1 MRRVKRACRV
11 GRDIFDIHGPAGT
24 AVIPAVI
31 RTGIDDGVDFGC
43 PETRLD
49 PDVDKTRAGNLDA
62 GHPVDL
68 GQRRT
73 DGRSEIARLHAGRL
87 GKNHGGV
94 AGDVAMRRIARQL
107 EDHAAGIQIGRQ
119 GLSRLHAFN
128 YFLKLFF
135 EKSENIHVYLRI
147 GPGSKSR

>member
-1 MRRVKRACRV
+1 
-11 GRDIFDIHGPAGT
+11 
-24 AVIPAVI
+24 
-31 RTGIDDGVDFGC
+31 
-43 PETRLD
+43 
-49 PDVDKTRAGNLDA
+49 
-62 GHPVDL
+62 
-68 GQRRT
+68 
-73 DGRSEIARLHAGRL
+73 
-87 GKNHGGV
+87 
-94 AGDVAMRRIARQL
+94 MRRIARQL